1 MIALPFNDRR
11 CLGSIGEVL
20 VGLVENRDPLIV
32 ELAERVGTID
42 GLLAYIRALPQRDD
56 LGEKGDGPKVEA
68 CDPPQRLR
76 VPAEDPNCVERAA
89 MYIAVAELIDPHPI
103 RQLATL
109 DTKIGLHTFPLEN
122 GAPVIL
128 DPRLPRN
135 SLDAGIACQKD
146 GPIETAYAI
155 EWTTQL
161 AEVAAAPYRNGPS
174 RVRRARN
181 ALVQLVEHGIPP
193 DDEETF
199 DSIGWMLALAERVA
213 RKYGQQALAI
223 VRHTAMA
230 IAEVADEAL
239 ARTQRNI
246 ALEVGGMRLE
256 PAPWVSMLARIA
268 GRVGMDV
275 GAVALRTKLASM
287 GIGDDMIGLVE
298 EELNREGLSLGEL
311 AKPRRLPTL
320 ANLTGKS
327 AA

>member
-11 CLGSIGEVL
+11 CLASIGDVL

-89 MYIAVAELIDPHPI
+89 MYIAVAELIDPQPI

-135 SLDAGIACQKD
+135 CLDAGIACQQE
-146 GPIETAYAI
+146 GPIETAHAI

-161 AEVAAAPYRNGPS
+161 AEIAAAPYRNGPN

-181 ALVQLVEHGIPP
+181 ALVRLVEHGIPP
-193 DDEETF
+193 ADEETF

-239 ARTQRNI
+239 ARAQRNV
-246 ALEVGGMRLE
+246 ALEIGGMRLE
-256 PAPWVSMLARIA
+256 PAPWVSMFARIA

-275 GAVALRTKLASM
+275 GAVALRTKLASL

-320 ANLTGKS
+320 ANLTSKS